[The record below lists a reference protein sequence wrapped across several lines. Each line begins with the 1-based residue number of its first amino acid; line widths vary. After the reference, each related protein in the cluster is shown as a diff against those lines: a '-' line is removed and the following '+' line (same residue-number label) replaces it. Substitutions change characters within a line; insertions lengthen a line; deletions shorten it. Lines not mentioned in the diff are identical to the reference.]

1 MDVLLVA
8 ILVGLSAIFIGF
20 FSGFKFHNLYSSRS
34 IKATKEA
41 VDQQLQRANSRSKEI
56 LLEAKEESLKIR
68 SETERNIN
76 AQKLE
81 IQAISNKIDTN
92 KEAIEQK
99 QKALIDEE
107 KVLSQKKNQL
117 KSDLKS
123 LEENKNEISL
133 ELEKI
138 SGLSISSAK
147 KKLMQTAEEE
157 IQFEVSKKYRDA
169 DLIAQDEYEQKAKM
183 ILSETMQRY
192 ASEVVSEVSVTRINL
207 PNEEMK
213 GRLIGREGRNIR
225 SIESVTGVDVI
236 IDDIPETITISC
248 FDPIRREIAK
258 LTIENLI
265 KDGRINPSRVEETMV
280 RVKRDLDTNIKK
292 IGQKA
297 TFEIN
302 VKGLHPE
309 LIYHMGMLDYRFSY
323 GENVLNHSIEVGS
336 IAGMLASQI
345 GANVETAKTAGFLH
359 DIGKSLTH
367 KIDGP
372 HALIGADLAKKFG
385 QNDKVITAIKEHHDT
400 EMTTVE
406 SFLVAAADAISAAR
420 PGARNDSIE
429 NYIERLEALEN
440 IALQFHEVSNVY
452 AIQAGREVRILVN
465 PEKVNDIQ
473 ASELARKI
481 VKKIEDELQYPG
493 QIKIVVI
500 RESRIEEMA
509 K

>member
-1 MDVLLVA
+1 MA
-8 ILVGLSAIFIGF
+8 
-20 FSGFKFHNLYSSRS
+20 
-34 IKATKEA
+34 
-41 VDQQLQRANSRSKEI
+41 
-56 LLEAKEESLKIR
+56 
-68 SETERNIN
+68 
-76 AQKLE
+76 
-81 IQAISNKIDTN
+81 
-92 KEAIEQK
+92 
-99 QKALIDEE
+99 
-107 KVLSQKKNQL
+107 
-117 KSDLKS
+117 
-123 LEENKNEISL
+123 
-133 ELEKI
+133 
-138 SGLSISSAK
+138 
-147 KKLMQTAEEE
+147 
-157 IQFEVSKKYRDA
+157 
-169 DLIAQDEYEQKAKM
+169 
-183 ILSETMQRY
+183 
-192 ASEVVSEVSVTRINL
+192 
-207 PNEEMK
+207 
-213 GRLIGREGRNIR
+213 
-225 SIESVTGVDVI
+225 
-236 IDDIPETITISC
+236 
-248 FDPIRREIAK
+248 
-258 LTIENLI
+258 
-265 KDGRINPSRVEETMV
+265 

-420 PGARNDSIE
+420 PGARNDSME

-440 IALQFHEVSNVY
+440 IALQFDEVSNVY

-500 RESRIEEMA
+500 REY
-509 K
+509 

>member
-1 MDVLLVA
+1 MDIVLVA
-8 ILVGLSAIFIGF
+8 ILVALSAIVIGF
-20 FSGFKFHNLYSSRS
+20 LSGFQFHNFYSSRS

-41 VDQQLQRANSRSKEI
+41 TDQQLARANSRSKEI

-68 SETERNIN
+68 SETERSIN
-76 AQKLE
+76 QQKLE

-92 KEAIEQK
+92 KETIEQK

-107 KVLSQKKNQL
+107 KALLHKKNQIQ
-117 KSDLKS
+117 SELKS
-123 LEENKNEISL
+123 LEENKKEISL

-138 SGLSISSAK
+138 SGLSLSEAK
-147 KKLMQTAEEE
+147 EKLIQTAEEE
-157 IQFEVSKKYRDA
+157 IQFEVAKKYRDA
-169 DLIAQDEYEQKAKM
+169 DIIAQDEYEQKAKM

-192 ASEVVSEVSVTRINL
+192 ASEVVSEVSVSRINL

-225 SIESVTGVDVI
+225 SIESATGVDVI

-265 KDGRINPSRVEETMV
+265 KDGRINPSRIEETMG
-280 RVKRDLDTNIKK
+280 RVKRDLDANIKK
-292 IGQKA
+292 AGQKA
-297 TFEIN
+297 TFDIN

-309 LIYHMGMLDYRFSY
+309 LIYHMGMLDYRYSY
-323 GENVLNHSIEVGS
+323 GENVLNHSKEVGS

-345 GANVETAKTAGFLH
+345 GANVEAAKTAGFLH

-367 KIDGP
+367 EVDGP
-372 HALIGADLAKKFG
+372 HAMIGADLAKKFG
-385 QNDKVITAIKEHHDT
+385 QNDKVITAIKEHHDS
-400 EMTTVE
+400 EMTSVE

-429 NYIERLEALEN
+429 NYIERLEALED
-440 IALQFHEVSNVY
+440 IALQFDDVTNVY

-481 VKKIEDELQYPG
+481 VRKIEDDLQYPG
-493 QIKIVVI
+493 QIKVIVI

>member
-1 MDVLLVA
+1 M
-8 ILVGLSAIFIGF
+8 I
-20 FSGFKFHNLYSSRS
+20 
-34 IKATKEA
+34 
-41 VDQQLQRANSRSKEI
+41 
-56 LLEAKEESLKIR
+56 
-68 SETERNIN
+68 
-76 AQKLE
+76 
-81 IQAISNKIDTN
+81 
-92 KEAIEQK
+92 
-99 QKALIDEE
+99 
-107 KVLSQKKNQL
+107 
-117 KSDLKS
+117 
-123 LEENKNEISL
+123 
-133 ELEKI
+133 
-138 SGLSISSAK
+138 
-147 KKLMQTAEEE
+147 QTAEEQ
-157 IQFEVSKKYRDA
+157 IKFEVSKKYRDA
-169 DLIAQDEYEQKAKM
+169 DLIAEEEYEQKAKM

-192 ASEVVSEVSVTRINL
+192 ASEVVSEVSLSRINL

-225 SIESVTGVDVI
+225 SIESATGVDVI

-265 KDGRINPSRVEETMV
+265 KDGRINPSRVEETMA

-406 SFLVAAADAISAAR
+406 SFLFVPAVGPVDAVGTNFAIVCGCTNVNAG
-420 PGARNDSIE
+420 P
-429 NYIERLEALEN
+429 
-440 IALQFHEVSNVY
+440 SN
-452 AIQAGREVRILVN
+452 AIILCWSFGNV
-465 PEKVNDIQ
+465 
-473 ASELARKI
+473 
-481 VKKIEDELQYPG
+481 
-493 QIKIVVI
+493 
-500 RESRIEEMA
+500 
-509 K
+509 

>member
-1 MDVLLVA
+1 
-8 ILVGLSAIFIGF
+8 
-20 FSGFKFHNLYSSRS
+20 
-34 IKATKEA
+34 
-41 VDQQLQRANSRSKEI
+41 
-56 LLEAKEESLKIR
+56 
-68 SETERNIN
+68 
-76 AQKLE
+76 
-81 IQAISNKIDTN
+81 
-92 KEAIEQK
+92 
-99 QKALIDEE
+99 
-107 KVLSQKKNQL
+107 
-117 KSDLKS
+117 
-123 LEENKNEISL
+123 
-133 ELEKI
+133 
-138 SGLSISSAK
+138 
-147 KKLMQTAEEE
+147 
-157 IQFEVSKKYRDA
+157 
-169 DLIAQDEYEQKAKM
+169 
-183 ILSETMQRY
+183 
-192 ASEVVSEVSVTRINL
+192 
-207 PNEEMK
+207 
-213 GRLIGREGRNIR
+213 
-225 SIESVTGVDVI
+225 
-236 IDDIPETITISC
+236 
-248 FDPIRREIAK
+248 
-258 LTIENLI
+258 
-265 KDGRINPSRVEETMV
+265 
-280 RVKRDLDTNIKK
+280 
-292 IGQKA
+292 
-297 TFEIN
+297 
-302 VKGLHPE
+302 
-309 LIYHMGMLDYRFSY
+309 MGMLDYRFSY

-420 PGARNDSIE
+420 PGARNDSME

-440 IALQFHEVSNVY
+440 IALQFDEVSNVY

-509 K
+509 Q